1 MDNSGYNRYELLS
14 TYDED
19 VATAISIKMNVGL
32 SNKKQIKKTV
42 LNKPE
47 KENKPMTGKH
57 NNLGKTEKIVK
68 RVVGNVTKKE
78 NKGLSDAK
86 NIVHIRSNENNR
98 FGGVDFGND
107 IPQRQFKDR
116 DNRGQQ
122 RFGNGEKYGKREFD
136 RQSGSGKTGIK
147 TVDNREGAGAH
158 NRGSPK
164 QDIED
169 IKTGDLPLLEDK
181 DDSGTE
187 QLADPVNTL
196 EADESKQMT
205 LDEWKA
211 LRDKRVKPNFNLRK
225 AGEGVDNSEWKNM
238 IILSKKRE
246 INSEDNFEYDP
257 SMYPQ
262 RVGRLQHVV
271 DIQYNF
277 NDARRV
283 GFRGPQRGA
292 SRPVSASGNG
302 FEMVGTNKV
311 EEKRR
316 PGQKPLK
323 VDDEIQFPNLS

>member
-136 RQSGSGKTGIK
+136 RQSGSGKTE
-147 TVDNREGAGAH
+147 N
-158 NRGSPK
+158 
-164 QDIED
+164 
-169 IKTGDLPLLEDK
+169 
-181 DDSGTE
+181 
-187 QLADPVNTL
+187 
-196 EADESKQMT
+196 
-205 LDEWKA
+205 
-211 LRDKRVKPNFNLRK
+211 
-225 AGEGVDNSEWKNM
+225 
-238 IILSKKRE
+238 
-246 INSEDNFEYDP
+246 
-257 SMYPQ
+257 
-262 RVGRLQHVV
+262 
-271 DIQYNF
+271 
-277 NDARRV
+277 
-283 GFRGPQRGA
+283 
-292 SRPVSASGNG
+292 
-302 FEMVGTNKV
+302 
-311 EEKRR
+311 
-316 PGQKPLK
+316 
-323 VDDEIQFPNLS
+323 